1 MSGLSPDDD
10 ENAVTE
16 RTPLV
21 GTSGIQGSPTSA
33 SAPAWKPGQ
42 SRSSTAAPSISE
54 TEVVLS
60 WKHNPSFILSLCYLI
75 VLVGSLAGGFQQIP
89 MTRIY
94 EDILCHYYYGK
105 SPTSGGP
112 IDEALC
118 KRDAIQS
125 ELAYLFAFLE
135 ALNAGIGCLVAL
147 LWGIVADRIG
157 RKPVYATAAVGMILH
172 VLFIMIVGYFP
183 DTFPTRWI
191 WISSVAHVLGG
202 PPVIGA
208 CTYSIVSDIAPESSR
223 SIAFMRVHVA
233 SLAGNLVSPAL
244 ASAMIS
250 STGPWPAM
258 WLTTMLWALT
268 AVLITI
274 LPETFHRPLH
284 SDETGPTTTIST
296 RVLRGFAQLKD
307 TFSIIRTVS
316 VVLVLCICL
325 LSMPVVMCTLQFM
338 VQYISKH
345 YHIPLAKTGY
355 IQSVF
360 GIAHIVVVLL
370 IAPGVSRLVVQP
382 TTPRFLRVANEKG
395 RDLILARWSYFIYA
409 VGSFILGVSPSLP
422 LFITGLIIMSLGSGS
437 ASFIKSI
444 ATSHTDVEHRSRL
457 FSIMALLDIGSNIWA
472 TPALAG
478 LFTLGMRLGGVWVG
492 LPYLGVSISCILML
506 ILALF
511 VRAPTTDGDNKPSP
525 ELGSI
530 IGHDTR
536 GTSGDTTF

>member
-1 MSGLSPDDD
+1 MSGLSPSGDGVP
-10 ENAVTE
+10 VTE

-21 GTSGIQGSPTSA
+21 GTSENSGIQGSPTPA
-33 SAPAWKPGQ
+33 STPSWKPGQ
-42 SRSSTAAPSISE
+42 SRSPTVASSTSDADIS
-54 TEVVLS
+54 LS
-60 WKHNPSFILSLCYLI
+60 WRYSPSFILGLCYLI

-105 SPTSGGP
+105 SPTSGEP

-118 KRDAIQS
+118 KKDAIQS
-125 ELAYLFAFLE
+125 ELAYLFALLE

-147 LWGIVADRIG
+147 LWGIIADRIG
-157 RKPVYATAAVGMILH
+157 RKPVYATAAIGMIFH

-183 DTFPTRWI
+183 GTFPTRWI
-191 WISSVAHVLGG
+191 WVSSIAHLLGG

-233 SLAGNLVSPAL
+233 SLSGNLVSPAL
-244 ASAMIS
+244 ASAMMS
-250 STGPWPAM
+250 LTGPWPAM
-258 WLTTMLWALT
+258 WLTTILWALT

-274 LPETFHRPLH
+274 LPETFHRRSP
-284 SDETGPTTTIST
+284 SDDTAPMPTIKSHVT
-296 RVLRGFAQLKD
+296 RGLAQLKD
-307 TFSIIRTVS
+307 TFSIVRSIS
-316 VVLVLCICL
+316 VTLVLCICL

-345 YHIPLAKTGY
+345 YQIPLAKTGY

-370 IAPGVSRLVVQP
+370 IVPGVSKLVVQP
-382 TTPRFLRVANEKG
+382 TTPKLLRVANEKD
-395 RDLILARWSYFIYA
+395 RDLILARWSYLIYA
-409 VGSFILGVSPSLP
+409 IGSFILGISPSLP
-422 LFITGLIIMSLGSGS
+422 VFIIGLVIMSLGSGS

-457 FSIMALLDIGSNIWA
+457 FSIMALLDIGSNVWT

-478 LFTLGMRLGGVWVG
+478 LFSLGMKLGGMWIG
-492 LPYLGVSISCILML
+492 LPYLGVSVSCIMML

-511 VRAPTTDGDNKPSP
+511 VRTPTTDGDN
-525 ELGSI
+525 
-530 IGHDTR
+530 
-536 GTSGDTTF
+536 